1 MRPGAGAEADV
12 GEVVIEGGR
21 VWDGT
26 GSAPRVTDLLIR
38 DGSIVDMTQGCANTV
53 TVDAER
59 IDESGLFVM
68 PGMIDC
74 HGHLTSSGAAN
85 YELQRLKDLLPLQ
98 ALRGAASAQKMPIAG
113 FTTARDLSAPGLST
127 VA

>member
-1 MRPGAGAEADV
+1 MRRGACAEANV

-26 GSAPRVTDLLIR
+26 GSEPRVTDLLIR
-38 DGSIVDMTQGCANTV
+38 DGSIVDLSQGCADTV

-59 IDESGLFVM
+59 IDGSGMFVM

-74 HGHLTSSGAAN
+74 HVHLTSTSAAN
-85 YELQRLKDLLPLQ
+85 SELQRLKDLIPLQ
-98 ALRGAASAQKMPIAG
+98 ALRGAA
-113 FTTARDLSAPGLST
+113 
-127 VA
+127 